1 MEGGRGEHG
10 IDAVDRCQAMDV
22 GNQGIEV
29 VARLVGIDQGDL
41 ARRPAPAHRLDHAL
55 DEVAGGAAI
64 GGPHIGEDEGL
75 AGIGHRGDRIEDQ
88 RRGPVDDMLGAQGG
102 ERVVAAAL
110 HGNDLVHP
118 SSQSGTGRFLLLR
131 KAGLKSFVW

>member
-1 MEGGRGEHG
+1 M
-10 IDAVDRCQAMDV
+10 DRAD
-22 GNQGIEV
+22 QGIEI

-41 ARRPAPAHRLDHAL
+41 PPRPAPAHRLHHAF

-64 GGPHIGEDEGL
+64 GGPHIGEDEGP
-75 AGIGHRGDRIEDQ
+75 ARIGHRGDGIENQ

-102 ERVVAAAL
+102 ERVIAAAL
-110 HGNDLVHP
+110 HGDDLVHP

-131 KAGLKSFVW
+131 KAGLKSLVW